1 MKILLSV
8 FFAVLTCNLLQ
19 AQGSLQFN
27 EVKLLTATSN
37 NTTFTVPAN
46 KVWKVE
52 TAGVSTSS
60 SAWLSISING
70 VSYHLMPSIS
80 SDQGRFQL
88 RLPPMFAY
96 NIYLLLISGR
106 NGSKFAT
113 KSPSGRLTQRFSPI
127 SFIPLEFEQNVK
139 RQVCPSSFNIQQ
151 GDKTMEEYHL
161 LFY

>member
-1 MKILLSV
+1 MKPFLFV
-8 FFAVLTCNLLQ
+8 FIFSALFGRLG

-27 EVKLLTATSN
+27 DVKLLTATSN

-88 RLPPMFAY
+88 RLPLWLPAGTAVSMPFSTSDTRM
-96 NIYLLLISGR
+96 ISV
-106 NGSKFAT
+106 
-113 KSPSGRLTQRFSPI
+113 
-127 SFIPLEFEQNVK
+127 LEF
-139 RQVCPSSFNIQQ
+139 NIIP
-151 GDKTMEEYHL
+151 
-161 LFY
+161 

>member
-52 TAGVSTSS
+52 TAGVSSNS
-60 SAWLSISING
+60 SAYLSISING
-70 VSYHLMPSIS
+70 SSYWLTPNWNNV
-80 SDQGRFQL
+80 DQGRYQL
-88 RLPPMFAY
+88 RLPLWLPAGTAVSLPFSTSDTRM
-96 NIYLLLISGR
+96 ISV
-106 NGSKFAT
+106 
-113 KSPSGRLTQRFSPI
+113 
-127 SFIPLEFEQNVK
+127 LEF
-139 RQVCPSSFNIQQ
+139 NIIP
-151 GDKTMEEYHL
+151 
-161 LFY
+161 